1 MLVVP
6 GGDKVN
12 CKSNIAAQPRNPNT
26 RRKTFW
32 TKLAPALCMC
42 AAASPVAARA
52 DLPPA
57 NATEQFRLQIFGQ
70 ISPRCSL
77 NQSTRRLSL
86 GDVLDRNTGGTR
98 ETSGRLEFEIDCNSA
113 FAWRLRSGAGAL
125 AIVDGPTTS
134 SDAFRTE
141 IEYRATLDLTRAGG
155 GRRACDSREM
165 SFERGGR
172 LACSGVERR
181 HRVYQGEG
189 VIEVEIARSTQ
200 PVLRGAYRDRVSLT
214 VSPYLGG

>member
-1 MLVVP
+1 M
-6 GGDKVN
+6 
-12 CKSNIAAQPRNPNT
+12 A
-26 RRKTFW
+26 
-32 TKLAPALCMC
+32 LAFSVS

-57 NATEQFRLQIFGQ
+57 NAGEQFRLQIFGQ

-77 NQSTRRLSL
+77 NQATRRISL
-86 GDVLDRNTGGTR
+86 GDVLDRQTGGTR
-98 ETSGRLEFEIDCNSA
+98 ATSGRLAFEIDCNGA

-125 AIVDGPTTS
+125 AMVEGPAS
-134 SDAFRTE
+134 ASDVFRTE
-141 IEYRATLDLTRAGG
+141 IEYRATIDLTRAGG

-165 SFERGGR
+165 TYEHGGR
-172 LACSGVERR
+172 AACSGVERR

-189 VIEVEIARSTQ
+189 VIEVAVSRSAQ